1 MHRRRIR
8 RTVVF
13 VLIGIAVIVGGGI
26 IAFQLTSPPTP
37 ILDSP
42 LADSASPKEWL
53 ESAIEQPV
61 SGTEEGSHQTAN
73 GPESFGSAG
82 QLAIFANG
90 QRIGSE
96 SYAIRTDSN
105 QVDLESVGFFE
116 FRVVIATVRAAF
128 TQSLQSVAGAPTS
141 YSYELDAPFGRS
153 TVVEASAE
161 GSALRV
167 SRNNETVRMPIPT
180 EGALVLGSFASY
192 AVLPSLLGDLAVGD
206 RWASAVF
213 VLGGRPGSQEA
224 QGEALQT
231 LRIVRGQ
238 DERIRFG
245 ESLVTIEAYHV
256 DSPSGGATLFAQGAE
271 FLAFIATG
279 ENGSLRVWR
288 EDIFPDGFD
297 VAGNAQI

>member
-13 VLIGIAVIVGGGI
+13 VLIGVAVIVGGGI
-26 IAFQLTSPPTP
+26 IALQLTSPPTP
-37 ILDSP
+37 TLDSA
-42 LADSASPKEWL
+42 LSDSASPPAWV
-53 ESAIEQPV
+53 ESAVEQPV
-61 SGTEEGSHQTAN
+61 SGTEEDSRDTASR
-73 GPESFGSAG
+73 PESFGSTG

-96 SYAIRTDSN
+96 SYAIRIEEDL
-105 QVDLESVGFFE
+105 VDLESVGFFE

-128 TQSLQSVAGAPTS
+128 TQSLQSIAGAPAGYT
-141 YSYELDAPFGRS
+141 YELDAPFGRS
-153 TVVEASAE
+153 TEIEASTE
-161 GSALRV
+161 GSTLRV
-167 SRNNETVRMPIPT
+167 SHNGETARMPIPS

-192 AVLPSLLGDLAVGD
+192 AVLPSLLGELAVGD

-213 VLGGRPGSQEA
+213 VLGGRPGSQEP

-238 DERIRFG
+238 DERIRLG
-245 ESLVTIEAYHV
+245 ESLKTIEAYHV
-256 DSPSGGATLFAQGAE
+256 DSPSGGATLYAKGE
-271 FLAFIATG
+271 DFLAFIATG

-297 VAGNAQI
+297 IAS